1 MADGVNGAALCVGLT
16 TLDVIHHV
24 DEPLRPGTKQRC
36 TGGELIAGGPAAN
49 AAVTAA
55 RLLGSARLVTAVG
68 DGPAAAPVLS
78 DLYEHRVEV
87 LDVATGDWP
96 VPVATALV
104 DVRTG
109 ERTVI
114 SPGATGAGG
123 APVPRSGLTD
133 VLAGIR
139 VVLLDGHHPALGARV
154 AALAAQA
161 GIPVLLDAGSW
172 KDDIVGLLPRV
183 GVAACSA
190 DFQPPGA
197 RRAGDD
203 PWAAATVL
211 HRHGVPTVL
220 VTDGPNPVV
229 WSTIDGDRG
238 SVAVPAVRALDTLGA
253 GDAFHGALAAAYAV
267 GARSLRSVADFAA
280 QVASVR
286 CSVLG
291 NRAWLADPALR
302 GADARLRAMTRRAPA
317 R

>member
-1 MADGVNGAALCVGLT
+1 LT

-24 DEPLRPGTKQRC
+24 DRPLRAGTKQRSV
-36 TGGELIAGGPAAN
+36 GGELIAGGPAAN
-49 AAVTAA
+49 AAATAA
-55 RLLGSARLVTAVG
+55 RLLGSARLVTAIG
-68 DGPAAAPVLS
+68 DGPAAGPVLA
-78 DLYEHRVEV
+78 DLYAHRVEV
-87 LDVATGDWP
+87 IDVATGDWP
-96 VPVATALV
+96 TPVASALV
-104 DVRTG
+104 DVYTG

-123 APVPRSGLTD
+123 APVPPGGLPG
-133 VLAGIR
+133 VLTGVR

-154 AALAAQA
+154 ASLATQA

-172 KDDIVGLLPRV
+172 KDDIVGLLPRI

-190 DFQPPGA
+190 DFQPPGG

-203 PWAAATVL
+203 PWATATVL

-220 VTDGPNPVV
+220 ITDGPKPVV
-229 WSTIDGDRG
+229 WSTIDGERG
-238 SVAVPAVRALDTLGA
+238 RIEVPAVRAVDTLGA

-267 GARSLRSVADFAA
+267 GARSIRSVVEFAA
-280 QVASVR
+280 QVASMR

-291 NRAWLADPALR
+291 GRAWLVDPALSA
-302 GADARLRAMTRRAPA
+302 ADVRLRALTRRAPV